1 MKAAVEQIL
10 ARLRE
15 QKVEVPADEVESRM
29 RLLVEKFG
37 VPEAEATRS
46 VVNYFLKEHG
56 IAPATFVARKTESL
70 KVGEINGPGRWID
83 LEAKVVELWEPSSS
97 AISQTGLIGDETG
110 TVKFVKWTKSD
121 LPQLEQ
127 GKSYHFK
134 NVVTDEFGG
143 RFSIKLNRTSGI
155 EELESAVAAA
165 EAPAGGA
172 VQEMKIAEI
181 KDPARWIDLWA
192 KVVQLWDPTSETISQ
207 TGLIGDETGV
217 IKFVKWAKSE
227 LPDLVEGE
235 SYLFKNV
242 VTDEFEGRFSV
253 KLNKTSA
260 IEKLAEEV
268 AAAEVQAGGGAQ
280 EIKISEISEPARWI
294 DLRAKV
300 VQLWEPTNEAIS
312 QIGLIG
318 DDSGVIK
325 FVKWAKSDLPE
336 LVEGGNYLF
345 KNVVTDEFEG
355 RFSVKLNRTSGF
367 ETLEEEI
374 EVIPQEARFTGVIVG
389 VQKGS
394 GLIKRCPI
402 CRRMLTKGVCGEH
415 GKQEGTYDLR
425 IKAVL
430 DDGVRVQEVLIN
442 RERTE
447 SLVGISMEEAKA
459 MAMEALD
466 HEVVKGMIG
475 ERLLG
480 RYYTVSGPTVDRYI
494 LVETIYEAPPASA
507 EEAEALLARIQEVI

>member
-10 ARLRE
+10 ARLRD
-15 QKVEVPADEVESRM
+15 QKVEVPAGEVESRM

-56 IAPATFVARKTESL
+56 IAPATFVARKSEGL
-70 KVGEINGPGRWID
+70 KVGEIDGPGRWID
-83 LEAKVVELWEPSSS
+83 LEAKVVELWEPTSS

-121 LPQLEQ
+121 LPQLEL
-127 GKSYHFK
+127 GKSYLFK

-143 RFSIKLNRTSGI
+143 RFSVKLNRTSGI
-155 EELESAVAAA
+155 EELAREVAAA
-165 EAPAGGA
+165 EVQAGGQ
-172 VQEMKIAEI
+172 VQEMKISEI
-181 KDPARWIDLWA
+181 KEASRWIDLRA

-227 LPDLVEGE
+227 LPDLAEGE

-242 VTDEFEGRFSV
+242 VTDEF
-253 KLNKTSA
+253 
-260 IEKLAEEV
+260 
-268 AAAEVQAGGGAQ
+268 
-280 EIKISEISEPARWI
+280 
-294 DLRAKV
+294 D
-300 VQLWEPTNEAIS
+300 
-312 QIGLIG
+312 
-318 DDSGVIK
+318 
-325 FVKWAKSDLPE
+325 
-336 LVEGGNYLF
+336 
-345 KNVVTDEFEG
+345 G

-367 ETLEEEI
+367 EPLEEEI
-374 EVIPQEARFTGVIVG
+374 EASPQEAKFTGAIVD

-394 GLIKRCPI
+394 GLIKRCPV

-447 SLVGISMEEAKA
+447 SLMGISMEEAKS

-466 HEVVKGMIG
+466 HEVVRGMI
-475 ERLLG
+475 EESLLG
-480 RYYTVSGPTVDRYI
+480 RYYSVAGPTVDRYI
-494 LVETIYEAPPASA
+494 LVETISEAHQASP
-507 EEAEALLARIQEVI
+507 EEAEALMARVQEVI

>member
-10 ARLRE
+10 ARLRD
-15 QKVEVPADEVESRM
+15 QNVEVPADEVESRM

-37 VPEAEATRS
+37 VPEGEATRS

-56 IAPATFVARKTESL
+56 IAPASFVARKSESL
-70 KVGEINGPGRWID
+70 KVGEINSPSRWID
-83 LEAKVVELWEPSSS
+83 LEAKVVELWEPTSS

-110 TVKFVKWTKSD
+110 TIKFVKWTKSELPD
-121 LPQLEQ
+121 LEL

-134 NVVTDEFGG
+134 NVVTDEFQG
-143 RFSIKLNRTSGI
+143 RFSVKLNRTSGI
-155 EELESAVAAA
+155 EELASEIAAA
-165 EAPAGGA
+165 DAPAGGQ
-172 VQEMKIAEI
+172 VQEMKISEI
-181 KDPARWIDLWA
+181 SEPARWIDLKA

-207 TGLIGDETGV
+207 TGLIGD
-217 IKFVKWAKSE
+217 
-227 LPDLVEGE
+227 
-235 SYLFKNV
+235 
-242 VTDEFEGRFSV
+242 
-253 KLNKTSA
+253 
-260 IEKLAEEV
+260 
-268 AAAEVQAGGGAQ
+268 
-280 EIKISEISEPARWI
+280 
-294 DLRAKV
+294 
-300 VQLWEPTNEAIS
+300 
-312 QIGLIG
+312 
-318 DDSGVIK
+318 DSGVIK
-325 FVKWAKSDLPE
+325 FVKWAKSDLPD
-336 LVEGGNYLF
+336 LAEGESYLF

-374 EVIPQEARFTGVIVG
+374 EVSPQEAKFTGAIVD

-430 DDGVRVQEVLIN
+430 DDGLKVQEVLIN

-447 SLVGISMEEAKA
+447 SLVGISMEEAKT

-466 HEVVKGMIG
+466 HEVVRGMIG

-494 LVETIYEAPPASA
+494 LVETISPVPPVTA
-507 EEAEALLARIQEVI
+507 EETDHLAAKAEEEAI